1 MAIPK
6 ICASGN
12 EKHNCCQTL
21 FLRRKKNLIECPVS
35 KTCQIV
41 LPLYYFQKSTPLF
54 LKGER
59 GAGREGNFFSREK
72 KFPSL
77 PAYSFTLIELLVVI
91 AIIAILAGILMPA
104 LSSARE
110 RGRSASC
117 VSNLKSIGVA
127 AMQYSDDFYDY
138 VLPTT
143 PANWNRTTTKE
154 WNRADSYFCHML
166 QKYDSRKYTHGNS
179 AYWTPQVMH
188 CASTPDT
195 QMYGKVPVRY
205 FSYSI
210 CNSVSWSMGAKDAKT
225 MLEARK
231 KRSFFRNP
239 SQTPFIADG
248 EGSYNYQIEA
258 NTANQLDPEA
268 KSICEEG
275 GTRRVAYRHNG
286 RINMLTLGGSVRTDI
301 TKIPSRKSNSAK
313 NFYPD
318 AGDYA
323 YDVLRDI

>member
-1 MAIPK
+1 
-6 ICASGN
+6 
-12 EKHNCCQTL
+12 
-21 FLRRKKNLIECPVS
+21 
-35 KTCQIV
+35 
-41 LPLYYFQKSTPLF
+41 
-54 LKGER
+54 
-59 GAGREGNFFSREK
+59 
-72 KFPSL
+72 
-77 PAYSFTLIELLVVI
+77 
-91 AIIAILAGILMPA
+91 MPA

>member
-1 MAIPK
+1 
-6 ICASGN
+6 
-12 EKHNCCQTL
+12 
-21 FLRRKKNLIECPVS
+21 
-35 KTCQIV
+35 
-41 LPLYYFQKSTPLF
+41 
-54 LKGER
+54 
-59 GAGREGNFFSREK
+59 
-72 KFPSL
+72 
-77 PAYSFTLIELLVVI
+77 
-91 AIIAILAGILMPA
+91 MPA

-127 AMQYSDDFYDY
+127 ASQYSDDFYDY

-268 KSICEEG
+268 KSICEAG

-301 TKIPSRKSNSAK
+301 TKIPSRKRNSAK

-323 YDVLRDI
+323 YDVLRGI